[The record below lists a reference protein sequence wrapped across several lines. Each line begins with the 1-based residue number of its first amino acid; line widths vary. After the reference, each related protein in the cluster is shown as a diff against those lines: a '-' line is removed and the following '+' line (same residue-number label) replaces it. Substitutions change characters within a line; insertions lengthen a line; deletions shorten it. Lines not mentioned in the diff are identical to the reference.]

1 MEVMDEDEG
10 KVQVMKMK
18 TEIGVMMKMM
28 AKIGVMIKKMKAVML
43 LQTKVPKDF
52 DNTRRRGKS

>member
-1 MEVMDEDEG
+1 MGVMGEDEG
-10 KVQVMKMK
+10 EVQVMKMK
-18 TEIGVMMKMM
+18 TEIGVMMKLM
-28 AKIGVMIKKMKAVML
+28 AKIGVMMKKMKAVML

>member
-1 MEVMDEDEG
+1 MKM
-10 KVQVMKMK
+10 KAKMQVMKMK

-28 AKIGVMIKKMKAVML
+28 AKIGVMMKKMKAVML
-43 LQTKVPKDF
+43 IQTKVPKDF

>member
-18 TEIGVMMKMM
+18 TE
-28 AKIGVMIKKMKAVML
+28 IGVMIKKMKAVML